1 MPAPACSHYR
11 TGVAQAENG
20 GLRSLGLVH
29 PPVRPPVP
37 AWVSSATHHSSL
49 GNVILAQSEAHI
61 SRDGKAQ
68 LFIDG
73 GGDVFIPFPS
83 SFSIAEIR
91 LRNCTKCYL
100 PPNLLPDRIS
110 HILQ

>member
-1 MPAPACSHYR
+1 MPAPACSHYQ
-11 TGVAQAENG
+11 TGVAQAEKG
-20 GLRSLGLVH
+20 VLRSLG
-29 PPVRPPVP
+29 PVRPPVP

-49 GNVILAQSEAHI
+49 GNAILAQSEAHI

-83 SFSIAEIR
+83 SFSIAVMR
-91 LRNCTKCYL
+91 LRNCTK
-100 PPNLLPDRIS
+100 
-110 HILQ
+110 